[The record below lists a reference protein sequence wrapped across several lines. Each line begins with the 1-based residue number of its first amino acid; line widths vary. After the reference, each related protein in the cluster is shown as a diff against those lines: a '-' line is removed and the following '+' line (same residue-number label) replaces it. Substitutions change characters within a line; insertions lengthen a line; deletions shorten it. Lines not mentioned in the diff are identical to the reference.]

1 MTRENIKFKAKS
13 IYNGE
18 WVYGDL
24 LHKTDGTHIYI
35 FYTIMGFVLGFLA
48 GKYINKE

>member
-1 MTRENIKFKAKS
+1 MLDVIV
-13 IYNGE
+13 IP
-18 WVYGDL
+18 L
-24 LHKTDGTHIYI
+24 III

>member
-1 MTRENIKFKAKS
+1 MLEVVVIPL
-13 IYNGE
+13 I
-18 WVYGDL
+18 
-24 LHKTDGTHIYI
+24 II

>member
-1 MTRENIKFKAKS
+1 MSEVIV
-13 IYNGE
+13 IP
-18 WVYGDL
+18 L
-24 LHKTDGTHIYI
+24 III

>member
-1 MTRENIKFKAKS
+1 MLEFIVITLTI
-13 IYNGE
+13 
-18 WVYGDL
+18 
-24 LHKTDGTHIYI
+24 I

>member
-1 MTRENIKFKAKS
+1 MLEVIVITLI
-13 IYNGE
+13 I
-18 WVYGDL
+18 
-24 LHKTDGTHIYI
+24 I